1 MEKIKPTLSFGY
13 PLKIYQFTGE
23 YQGVLQ
29 GFSEPIREKRIVF
42 APIYRDYEGKGL
54 IDMSQLR
61 EEGEIWQIN
70 ILR

>member
-1 MEKIKPTLSFGY
+1 MEKIKQTLSFGF

-29 GFSEPIREKRIVF
+29 GLNEPKREKRIVF

-54 IDMSQLR
+54 IDMSQCR
-61 EEGEIWQIN
+61 EAAEI
-70 ILR
+70 